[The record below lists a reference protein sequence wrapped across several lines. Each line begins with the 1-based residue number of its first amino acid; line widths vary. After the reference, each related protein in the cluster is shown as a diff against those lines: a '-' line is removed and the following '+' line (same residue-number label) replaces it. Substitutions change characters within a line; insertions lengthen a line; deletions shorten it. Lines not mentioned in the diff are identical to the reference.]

1 VPNPD
6 SATKYEMPGGMP
18 EGLGFPVHHYFLTQA
33 GIYTLENLKLD
44 ELSKDAVIQ
53 SCVMI
58 LPLLSRGSAAS
69 PIRPV
74 AIGG

>member
-1 VPNPD
+1 
-6 SATKYEMPGGMP
+6 MPGGMP
-18 EGLGFPVHHYFLTQA
+18 DGLGFPVHHYFLTQV
-33 GIYTLENLKLD
+33 GIYTLENLKLNN
-44 ELSKDAVIQ
+44 LAKDSVIE
-53 SCVMI
+53 SCIMI